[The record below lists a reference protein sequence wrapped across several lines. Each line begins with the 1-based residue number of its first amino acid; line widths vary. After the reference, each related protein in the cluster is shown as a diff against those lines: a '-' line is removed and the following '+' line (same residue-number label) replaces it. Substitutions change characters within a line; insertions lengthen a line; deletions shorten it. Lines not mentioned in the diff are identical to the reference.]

1 VELGF
6 PIDMRSD
13 LVTRPTPQMVEA
25 MADAATQPQGFGFR
39 ESTLVRRIE
48 QLAAELLGKEDALFC
63 PSCTLCNQIAVNVG
77 TAPGDTVL
85 VEANSHIFVAEMG
98 APAALSGV
106 TVRQCHTE
114 NGVLS
119 AETLTR
125 SINSDRGDGASHCAM
140 LVIENTHTRSGGRVM
155 ATQTT
160 AVLSDICHAEGI
172 LVHLDGARLFNAAA
186 VLDVPVSDLTAHVD
200 TVSISLNKGLC
211 APVGAILAGSR
222 DFISRAEQVRQRFGG
237 GWRPAG
243 VVAAAGIV
251 ALEQMPKILVQDHA
265 RAKRLAEQISRIPGL
280 TVTNDPVQTN
290 IVCVSTGGIPMNAH
304 GLIEQLSKDGVLA
317 LAFSSNS
324 IRFVTHHDIRDEDV
338 AVAAESLRRA
348 VTVCG
353 ANNKRTQSL

>member
-1 VELGF
+1 VVVEF

-39 ESTLVRRIE
+39 ENKHVRKIE
-48 QLAAELLGKEDALFC
+48 QLGAALLGKEDALFC

-77 TAPGDTVL
+77 TMPGDTVL
-85 VEANSHIFVAEMG
+85 VEANSHIVVAEMG

-106 TVRQCHTE
+106 MIRQCQDE

-119 AETLTR
+119 VETLTR
-125 SINSDRGDGASHCAM
+125 SIISDRSDGALRCAM
-140 LVIENTHTRSGGRVM
+140 LVIENTHTRNGGRVM
-155 ATQTT
+155 STQTT
-160 AVLSDICHAEGI
+160 AVLSEICHAEGI

-186 VLDVPVSDLTAHVD
+186 ALDAPVSDLTAHVD

-222 DFISRAEQVRQRFGG
+222 DFISRAENVRQRFGG

-251 ALEQMPKILVQDHA
+251 ALEQMPKTLVQDHA
-265 RAKRLAEQISRIPGL
+265 RAKQLAEQISCISGL
-280 TVTNDPVQTN
+280 TVTNSPVQTN
-290 IVCVSTGGIPMNAH
+290 IVSVSTDGIPINAH
-304 GLIEQLSKDGVLA
+304 GLVEHLSKDGVLA

-338 AVAAESLRRA
+338 DVAAKALRRA
-348 VTVCG
+348 VVVCG
-353 ANNKRTQSL
+353 ANSKRIRRQ